1 MEIVHNIGMTHAHS
15 PEGSAL
21 ARRTTWNSIWV
32 NLGLALAQVVVGWL
46 GRSQALL
53 ADGIHSF
60 SDLLSDLVV
69 LAAARGA
76 ALEADDN
83 HPYGHGRF
91 ENAAALLL
99 GALMLALGVGMV
111 WSAALR
117 IQAPGALTAVSPLAL
132 AIALATLVGKEWLFR
147 YMLAVGQKLRSS
159 LLIANAWH
167 SRADAAASL
176 VAAIG
181 IGGNLA
187 GFRMADSLAA
197 VVVGCM
203 IAHMGGK
210 FAFKALA
217 DLTDHALDPAEVEAI
232 EATLNGTPGSL
243 GVHALRTRKM
253 GDDALVDVHLRVAP
267 DLTVSEGHRIA
278 EYASAAVLSRHRV
291 LDALVHIDPEDDV
304 NADKLLALPDRQRV
318 LAELEAAVGPV
329 LGQAR
334 ALLHYLDGAIE
345 VDLLFPSAT
354 GHAELERVA
363 LALDG
368 LAARREWLRAVRV
381 FGEMAGRD

>member
-1 MEIVHNIGMTHAHS
+1 MTTHTTSS

-21 ARRTTWNSIWV
+21 ARRATWNSIWV
-32 NLGLALAQVVVGWL
+32 NLFLAAAQVLVGWL

-60 SDLLSDLVV
+60 SDLLSDIIV
-69 LAAARGA
+69 LAAAKGA
-76 ALEADDN
+76 AVEADEN

-99 GALMLALGVGMV
+99 GTLMLALGVGRV
-111 WSAALR
+111 WSAAQRL
-117 IQAPGALTAVSPLAL
+117 QAPANILPVSPFAL
-132 AIALATLVGKEWLFR
+132 GVALVTLVAKEILFR
-147 YMLAVGQKLRSS
+147 YLLAVGQKLRSS

-167 SRADAAASL
+167 SRSDAAASL

-181 IGGNLA
+181 IGGNLL
-187 GFRMADSLAA
+187 GFAMADSLAA

-203 IAHMGGK
+203 ISHMGGK
-210 FAFKALA
+210 FALTALS

-232 EATLNGTPGSL
+232 QATLNATPGSL

-278 EYASAAVLSRHRV
+278 ESARAAVLAKHRA
-291 LDALVHIDPEDDV
+291 LDALIHIDPEDDV
-304 NADKLLALPDRQRV
+304 HAERLLALPDRQSV
-318 LAELEAAVGPV
+318 LAELEAAAGPV
-329 LGQAR
+329 LVEAR
-334 ALLHYLDGAIE
+334 ALLHYLKGAID
-345 VDLLFPSAT
+345 VDLLFPASLPEAQL
-354 GHAELERVA
+354 HDLDRA
-363 LALDG
+363 LQQ
-368 LAARREWLRAVRV
+368 LASRRDWLREVRA
-381 FGEMAGRD
+381 FRQS

>member
-1 MEIVHNIGMTHAHS
+1 MTTHTTSS

-21 ARRTTWNSIWV
+21 ARRATWNSIWV
-32 NLGLALAQVVVGWL
+32 NLFLAAAQVLVGWL

-60 SDLLSDLVV
+60 SDLLSDIIV
-69 LAAARGA
+69 LAAAKGA
-76 ALEADDN
+76 AVEADEN

-99 GALMLALGVGMV
+99 GTLMLALGVGMV
-111 WSAALR
+111 WSAAQRL
-117 IQAPGALTAVSPLAL
+117 QAPANILPVSPFAL
-132 AIALATLVGKEWLFR
+132 GVALVTLVAKEILFR
-147 YMLAVGQKLRSS
+147 YLLAVGQKLRSS

-167 SRADAAASL
+167 SRSDAAASL

-181 IGGNLA
+181 IGGNLL
-187 GFRMADSLAA
+187 GFAMADSLAA

-203 IAHMGGK
+203 ISHMGGK
-210 FAFKALA
+210 FALTALS

-232 EATLNGTPGSL
+232 QATLNATPGSL

-278 EYASAAVLSRHRV
+278 ESARAAVLAKHRA
-291 LDALVHIDPEDDV
+291 LDALIHIDPEDDV
-304 NADKLLALPDRQRV
+304 HAERLLALPDRQSV
-318 LAELEAAVGPV
+318 LAELEAAAGPV
-329 LGQAR
+329 LVEAR
-334 ALLHYLDGAIE
+334 ALLHYLKGAID
-345 VDLLFPSAT
+345 VDLLFPASLPEAQL
-354 GHAELERVA
+354 HDLDRA
-363 LALDG
+363 LQQ
-368 LAARREWLRAVRV
+368 LASRRDWLREVRA
-381 FGEMAGRD
+381 FRQSQTRG

>member
-1 MEIVHNIGMTHAHS
+1 MTTHTTSS

-21 ARRTTWNSIWV
+21 ARRATWNSIWV
-32 NLGLALAQVVVGWL
+32 NLFLAAAQVLVGWL

-60 SDLLSDLVV
+60 SDLLSDIIV
-69 LAAARGA
+69 LAAAKGA
-76 ALEADDN
+76 AVEADEN

-99 GALMLALGVGMV
+99 GTLMLALGVGMV
-111 WSAALR
+111 WSAAQRL
-117 IQAPGALTAVSPLAL
+117 QAPANILPVSPFAL
-132 AIALATLVGKEWLFR
+132 GVALVTLVAKEILFR
-147 YMLAVGQKLRSS
+147 YLLAVGQKLRSS

-167 SRADAAASL
+167 SRSDAAASL

-181 IGGNLA
+181 IGGNLL
-187 GFRMADSLAA
+187 GFAMADSLAA

-203 IAHMGGK
+203 ISHMGGK
-210 FAFKALA
+210 FALTALS

-232 EATLNGTPGSL
+232 QATLNATPGSL

-278 EYASAAVLSRHRV
+278 ESARAAVLAKHRA
-291 LDALVHIDPEDDV
+291 LDALIHIDPEDDV
-304 NADKLLALPDRQRV
+304 HAERLLALPDRQSV
-318 LAELEAAVGPV
+318 LAELEAAAGPV
-329 LGQAR
+329 LVEAR
-334 ALLHYLDGAIE
+334 ALLHYLKGAID
-345 VDLLFPSAT
+345 VDLLFPASLPEAQL
-354 GHAELERVA
+354 HDLDRA
-363 LALDG
+363 LQQ
-368 LAARREWLRAVRV
+368 LASRRDWLREVRA
-381 FGEMAGRD
+381 FRQS

>member
-1 MEIVHNIGMTHAHS
+1 MTHS
-15 PEGSAL
+15 TSTPEGSTL
-21 ARRTTWNSIWV
+21 ARRATWNSIWV
-32 NLGLALAQVVVGWL
+32 NLGLAIAQVLAGWL

-53 ADGIHSF
+53 ADGIHSL
-60 SDLLSDLVV
+60 SDLLSDLIV

-99 GALMLALGVGMV
+99 GSLMLALGVGMV
-111 WSAALR
+111 WNAAHRLQTPAA
-117 IQAPGALTAVSPLAL
+117 ILTVSPFAL
-132 AIALATLVGKEWLFR
+132 AVALITLAGKELLFR

-167 SRADAAASL
+167 SRSDAAASL

-181 IGGNLA
+181 IVGNLA
-187 GFRMADSLAA
+187 GFALADALAA

-210 FAFKALA
+210 FALTALS

-232 EATLNGTPGSL
+232 EATLNATPGSQ

-278 EYASAAVLSRHRV
+278 ESARVAVLAKHRA
-291 LDALVHIDPEDDV
+291 LDVLVHIDPEDDV
-304 NADKLLALPDRQRV
+304 NADKLLVLPDRQRA
-318 LAELEAAVGPV
+318 LDELEAAVGPV

-334 ALLHYLDGAIE
+334 AQLHYLDGAVE
-345 VDLLFPSAT
+345 VDLLFDARTSP
-354 GHAELERVA
+354 AELTRVRQALGELAERR
-363 LALDG
+363 D
-368 LAARREWLRAVRV
+368 WLRAVRV
-381 FGEMAGRD
+381 FGQVGGDGG

>member
-1 MEIVHNIGMTHAHS
+1 MTTHTTS
-15 PEGSAL
+15 TPEGSAL
-21 ARRTTWNSIWV
+21 ARRATWNSIWV
-32 NLGLALAQVVVGWL
+32 NLALAAAQVLVGWL

-60 SDLLSDLVV
+60 SDLLSDLIV
-69 LAAARGA
+69 LAAAKGA

-99 GALMLALGVGMV
+99 GTLMLALGVGMV
-111 WSAALR
+111 WTAAQRLQVPAS
-117 IQAPGALTAVSPLAL
+117 IVPVSPFAL
-132 AIALATLVGKEWLFR
+132 GVALVTLGGKEMLFR

-167 SRADAAASL
+167 SRSDAAASL

-181 IGGNLA
+181 IAGNLL
-187 GFRMADSLAA
+187 GFAMADSLAA

-210 FAFKALA
+210 FALTALS

-232 EATLNGTPGSL
+232 EETLNTTPGSL

-278 EYASAAVLSRHRV
+278 EAARAAVLAKHRA
-291 LDALVHIDPEDDV
+291 LDALIHIDPEEDV
-304 NADKLLALPDRQRV
+304 HAEELLMLPDRQRV
-318 LAELEAAVGPV
+318 LAELEAAAGPV
-329 LGQAR
+329 LIEAR
-334 ALLHYLDGAIE
+334 ALLHYLGGAIE
-345 VDLLFPSAT
+345 VDLLFSDALSPAQLAT
-354 GHAELERVA
+354 IDSDLQQ
-363 LALDG
+363 
-368 LAARREWLRAVRV
+368 LAARRDWLRAVRV
-381 FGEMAGRD
+381 FRQSSPHG